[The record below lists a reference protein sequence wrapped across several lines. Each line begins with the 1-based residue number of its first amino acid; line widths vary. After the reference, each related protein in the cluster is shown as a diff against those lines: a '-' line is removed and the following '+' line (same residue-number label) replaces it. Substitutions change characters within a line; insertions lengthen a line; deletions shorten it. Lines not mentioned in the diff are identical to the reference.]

1 MKKILVLLCLW
12 NFQQG
17 IAQSQCDNYYKI
29 NDFFKAASCYEE
41 QLLSG
46 DHKKEV
52 ILKLANSYYNTYR
65 FESAAMYLK
74 KIVTGRFDEPNK
86 NYPNYCN
93 MMYFH
98 VLSALGNHPAAVD
111 YIVLFY
117 ENLGISL
124 DKKSVLENIEEFKLK
139 DDLFKIQSVSFNTEF
154 SDFGAVKVDDTIY
167 FSSDR
172 PSKFDRQIYKWTHRP
187 FLDIFKASKK
197 EKDTTYTV
205 EVFPEAINTELHE
218 ANFCFT
224 KDGNTM
230 YFSGSNFEHGRK
242 KYDKKDNNN
251 IKIYKSTKVNGQ
263 WTPAQKMAFNKN
275 NCSIMHPALS
285 PDEKRLYFASNFG
298 AEVSAAYDLYYVEL
312 EGENKDVWVRLPEPI
327 NTAGREQ
334 YPYLDAQGNLYFSS
348 AGHLGL
354 GMLDVFVCKNIN
366 GSFEYPINLGAPINS
381 SFDDFAFRYS
391 DDKNG
396 YFASN
401 RDYFN
406 DDIYEFTQL
415 NSIFKKQYT
424 IAFEIRDSET
434 KQYVA
439 DCKAILKDKNQKQ
452 IYCNTLDSI
461 AVFNLNIYAG
471 IYDLKVE
478 HQNYEM
484 ADFKAVVQ
492 DQHQQKLVFYIK
504 QKVKPIPVLEPEEV
518 EEQKDPV
525 AYAEKKKE
533 IKKQIVADTSG
544 PKVIEKDGKM
554 FFELEPIHFD
564 YDKWTI
570 RADSKKILD
579 ALAEKMEK
587 YPSVHLKIVA
597 HTDNRGTELY
607 NQILS
612 EKRAEATRNYLA
624 LEGYVNARRM
634 KFVGMGESKPLLY
647 CLDFGCNEHDHF
659 MNRRCEFE
667 IIKY

>member
-17 IAQSQCDNYYKI
+17 IAQSQCDNYFKV

-41 QLLSG
+41 ELLTGS
-46 DHKKEV
+46 HKKEV
-52 ILKLANSYYNTYR
+52 IIKLANSYYNTYR

-74 KIVTGRFDEPNK
+74 KIVNGRFDEPNK
-86 NYPNYCN
+86 NYPNVYN
-93 MMYFH
+93 LMYYH
-98 VLSALGNHPAAVD
+98 VLSALGDHPKAVD
-111 YIVLFY
+111 YMTLFY
-117 ENLGISL
+117 ENLGVGF
-124 DKKSVLENIEEFKLK
+124 DKKSALESIEEFKLK
-139 DDLFKIQSVSFNTEF
+139 DDRFVANHTSFNSEF
-154 SDFGAVKVDDTIY
+154 SDFGAIKVNDTLY

-172 PSKFDRQIYKWTHRP
+172 PSRFDGPMYKWTQRP
-187 FLDIFKASKK
+187 YLDVFMATQK

-205 EVFPEAINTELHE
+205 EVLPEAINTELHE
-218 ANFCFT
+218 ASFCFT

-275 NCSIMHPALS
+275 GGSMMHPALS
-285 PDEKRLYFASNFG
+285 PDEKRLYFSSNYG
-298 AEVSAAYDLYYVEL
+298 AGLFADYDLYYVEL
-312 EGENKDVWVRLPEPI
+312 EGENKDVWVKLPEFI
-327 NTAGREQ
+327 NTPGREQ
-334 YPYLDAQGNLYFSS
+334 YPYVDAQGNLYFSS
-348 AGHLGL
+348 TGLLGL
-354 GMLDVFVCKNIN
+354 GMLDVFVCENRN
-366 GSFEYPINLGAPINS
+366 GEFAFPVNLGAPINS
-381 SFDDFAFRYS
+381 PFDDFAFRYS
-391 DDKNG
+391 DDNGG

-406 DDIYEFTQL
+406 DDIYEFKQL
-415 NSIFKKQYT
+415 NSVFQKQYV
-424 IAFEIRDSET
+424 IAFEIRDAET
-434 KQYVA
+434 KQYVPNS
-439 DCKAILKDKNQKQ
+439 KALLTDVKQKQ
-452 IYCNTLDSI
+452 VYSNVLDSV
-461 AVFNLNIYAG
+461 ATFNLNIYAG
-471 IYDLKVE
+471 MYDLKVE
-478 HQNYEM
+478 HKDYETGE
-484 ADFKAVVQ
+484 FKVVVQ
-492 DQHQQKLVFYIK
+492 EQRQQKLVFYIK